1 MKIEILSEK
10 FDIEFVNLFIKTIQ
24 GIDPIIAKMVED
36 KGVSFVLA
44 NSLYD
49 VRPKEEMAQNY
60 EKFYEDK
67 YTQVLTNKYPA
78 RGVTSDVRNCIA
90 VFYENT
96 QIEHLE
102 AILYHE
108 IGHFIDSYEN
118 FGKIDSLDYMT
129 FSTSESF
136 MQAYKNDLTKNWDL
150 IKNDDNFRL
159 KHFVQNSTPENI
171 HAAAVVET
179 FSEIYRWKCGKIND
193 TKTVELYFHESAKA
207 AEKLLF
213 DKYEIKNKFVVAG

>member
-24 GIDPIIAKMVED
+24 GVDPIIAKMVED
-36 KGVSFVLA
+36 KGVSFILA

-49 VRPKEEMAQNY
+49 LRPQEEIAQNY

-118 FGKIDSLDYMT
+118 FGKIDSLEDLT
-129 FSTSESF
+129 FSTREPF
-136 MQAYKNDLTKNWDL
+136 MKAYKSDLVKNWDL

-159 KHFVQNSTPENI
+159 KHYIQNSTPENI
-171 HAAAVVET
+171 HLAAFVET
-179 FSEIYRWKCGKIND
+179 FAELYRWLNGKVND
-193 TKTVELYFHESAKA
+193 TKTVELYFNESVKVLGN
-207 AEKLLF
+207 LLS
-213 DKYEIKNKFVVAG
+213 DKYDIKIK

>member
-1 MKIEILSEK
+1 MKIEILSEN
-10 FDIEFVNLFIKTIQ
+10 FDIEFVNHFIKTIQ

-36 KGVSFVLA
+36 KGVSFILA
-44 NSLYD
+44 NGLYD

-60 EKFYEDK
+60 EKYYEDK

-90 VFYENT
+90 IFYENT
-96 QIEHLE
+96 RIEHLE

-118 FGKIDSLDYMT
+118 FGKIDSLEDLT
-129 FSTSESF
+129 LSTSELF

-150 IKNDDNFRL
+150 IKKDDNFRL
-159 KHFVQNSTPENI
+159 QHFVQNSTPENI
-171 HAAAVVET
+171 HLAAVVET
-179 FSEIYRWKCGKIND
+179 FAEIFRWMNSKVND
-193 TKTVELYFHESAKA
+193 TKTVELYFHEAAKIA
-207 AEKLLF
+207 KKLLLK
-213 DKYEIKNKFVVAG
+213 KYMLCI